1 MLDQLHLYLLCYAMG
16 WLPLRQFHRFVEQK
30 IPFSVQPSK
39 ATFSTLPFLHLLYMG
54 LEIFR
59 AYFLMHV
66 VHQWLAFDI
75 DLLIGLALFLA
86 GIGYPIFVSTGFRT
100 PLLLSVLGLYGFLFP
115 MLFWVIPCVVLALF
129 FLQVPQQIAYA
140 LIGGFFIAMGWLQGG
155 NSLYISVYVGLA
167 IYLAI
172 KTMPVIP
179 SIKKQ

>member
-1 MLDQLHLYLLCYAMG
+1 
-16 WLPLRQFHRFVEQK
+16 
-30 IPFSVQPSK
+30 
-39 ATFSTLPFLHLLYMG
+39 
-54 LEIFR
+54 
-59 AYFLMHV
+59 
-66 VHQWLAFDI
+66 
-75 DLLIGLALFLA
+75 
-86 GIGYPIFVSTGFRT
+86 
-100 PLLLSVLGLYGFLFP
+100 